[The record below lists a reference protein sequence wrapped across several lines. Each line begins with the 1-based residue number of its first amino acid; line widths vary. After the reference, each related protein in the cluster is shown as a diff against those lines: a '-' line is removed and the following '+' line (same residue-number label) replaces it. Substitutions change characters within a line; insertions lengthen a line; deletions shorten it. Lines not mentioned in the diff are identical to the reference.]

1 MSYTGRPF
9 FRIPRPLLL
18 EGGVENKTI
27 SFNIQ
32 LKDKDSLFQIID
44 GGGVNRD
51 VTLPAEKSGRVYM
64 IKNAGASH
72 DLNLKKSDGSTS
84 VGTIAHG
91 ESAWVVCDGV
101 DWYIM

>member
-1 MSYTGRPF
+1 MSYSGRPF

-18 EGGVENKTI
+18 EGGVESKTLSADVVI
-27 SFNIQ
+27 V
-32 LKDKDSLFQIID
+32 DKDSLFQLID
-44 GGGVNRD
+44 GGGTDRA

-64 IKNAGASH
+64 ISNVGASH
-72 DLNLKKSDGSTS
+72 NLNLKKSDGSTA

-91 ESAWVVCDGV
+91 ESGWVVCDGS